1 MAFNI
6 KQNDT
11 SPSLQA
17 TLKDASLNPVN
28 LTGATI
34 KFHMKGIDGSLKVNA
49 AMTLVDAANGTV
61 RYDWQTADTD
71 TVGSYYAEFEVTYTD
86 GTVETFPNNTN
97 KTIKVVRG
105 LN

>member
-17 TLKDASLNPVN
+17 TLKDASLNPIN
-28 LTGATI
+28 LAGASVQ
-34 KFHMKGIDGSLKVNA
+34 FHMKGIDGSLKVNA
-49 AMTLVDAANGTV
+49 AMTVVDAVNGV
-61 RYDWQTADTD
+61 IQYDWQDGDTD

-86 GTVETFPNNTN
+86 DTVETFPNNTN